1 VIRAKKFENAKD
13 VQAERLEPV
22 ERMVKIMEQSG
33 IKAFENCGAW
43 ESCLCALVLALEPR
57 CRTYR
62 LLESLPFAR
71 TSYDEQDVLNTLARL
86 GYFSRTVPISVE
98 NMDKRLFPSLYVQQ
112 DGTPIILIAEEED
125 GRIKVYKNHNLT
137 YLYKKQLAG
146 GQGKAII
153 FERYD
158 ENRPSTSKFVRA
170 GTEYGWFRALLGRF
184 KGTFAQILT
193 CGLVINLISLTTPL
207 MIMLVYNR
215 VIATG
220 TVDVLPMVLFGMFL
234 AAAFEIVLRAIRSRG
249 LSWIA
254 ARMDNIV
261 GNRIFAHL
269 IGLSPTL
276 IERASVAAQIARIKT
291 FESIRDFFCGSVFL
305 SMIEMPFVVIAALAI
320 YFVAGNLVF
329 VPLAMTAVYG
339 LLFYCIYKY
348 VRTSIRVAA
357 KTSSARQQFTIEAFE
372 KMRGV
377 RAYGLTNLWEM
388 KFRDLSGKEMMA
400 HFHLNFLGM
409 VGETLGNALT
419 VLSAILTISFGAHMI
434 WAGTLSTGGLVAT
447 MILVWRVITPFY
459 SICTMVPR
467 MEQIRN
473 SIIQVNTLMDLD
485 TEEQLSRG
493 ASAVMT
499 AIKGNLA
506 FNNVA
511 LRYQEDAEDVFIH
524 VTFNARAG
532 DLIIITGE
540 NGAGKSSMLKIVK
553 GLYKPTAG
561 SVQIDGF
568 DIRQL
573 DPTSLRKQIAY
584 IPQQYDFF
592 DGSILENLRLCN
604 PIASEEDVRAAL
616 DLAVALEEVESLP
629 DGIHTRINR
638 YSVGSLP
645 ANLTLRL
652 SLARLYL
659 HTAPILLIDEI
670 SNTILSGRAG
680 KNLRDYLARNK
691 GQRTCMM
698 VTYREDFL
706 KMADTIVLMQRA
718 EAPVIGTP
726 DKMMNLILEAA

>member
-1 VIRAKKFENAKD
+1 MTSLPKFNNPKD
-13 VQAERLEPV
+13 VSIDRLEPV
-22 ERMVKIMEQSG
+22 ERMIKIMQKSG
-33 IKAFENCGAW
+33 VKAFENCGEW

-62 LLESLPFAR
+62 FLETLPYER
-71 TSYDEQDVLNTLARL
+71 DSYDDKDVLNTLARL
-86 GYFSRTVPISVE
+86 GYFSRQIPVSIDT
-98 NMDKRLFPSLYVQQ
+98 MDKRLFPSLFIQK
-112 DGTPIILIAEEED
+112 DGSPVILIAQED
-125 GRIKVYKNHNLT
+125 DERVKVYRNHALT
-137 YLYKKQLAG
+137 YLYKNQLAG
-146 GQGKAII
+146 GQARAII

-158 ENRPSTSKFVRA
+158 ENKPATSKFIRA
-170 GTEYGWFRALLGRF
+170 GTNYGWFRALLGRF

-193 CGLVINLISLTTPL
+193 CGLVINTISLTTPL

-220 TVDVLPMVLFGMFL
+220 TMDVLPMVLFGMFL
-234 AAAFEIVLRAIRSRG
+234 AASFEIVLRALRTRG

-261 GNRIFAHL
+261 GNEIFAHL
-269 IGLSPTL
+269 IGLPPAL

-291 FESIRDFFCGSVFL
+291 FESIRDFFCSSVFL
-305 SMIEMPFVVIAALAI
+305 SMIEMPFVIIAALAI

-329 VPLAMTAVYG
+329 VPLSMG
-339 LLFYCIYKY
+339 LAYAALFYITYKY
-348 VRTSIRVAA
+348 VKTSIRIAA

-372 KMRGV
+372 KIRGV
-377 RAYGLTNLWEM
+377 RAYGLTNLWER

-419 VLSAILTISFGAHMI
+419 VLSAVLTVSFGAHMI
-434 WAGTLSTGGLVAT
+434 WAGELTTGGLVAT

-459 SICTMVPR
+459 SICTMIPR
-467 MEQIRN
+467 MEQIRQ

-485 TEEQLSRG
+485 TEEKTAGG
-493 ASAVMT
+493 ASILA
-499 AIKGNLA
+499 AIKGNIN

-511 LRYQEDAEDVFIH
+511 LRYQDTNEDVFNA
-524 VTFNARAG
+524 VTFSARAG
-532 DLIIITGE
+532 DLVVITGE
-540 NGAGKSSMLKIVK
+540 NGSGKSSILKIIK
-553 GLYKPTAG
+553 GLYIPTAG
-561 SVQIDGF
+561 AVQIDGF

-573 DPTSLRKQIAY
+573 NPASLRKQIAY
-584 IPQQYDFF
+584 VPQQYDFF
-592 DGSILENLRLCN
+592 EGSIIDNLRLCN
-604 PIASEEDVRAAL
+604 PIATEDEIRLAL
-616 DLAVALEEVESLP
+616 DLAVAHEEIERLP
-629 DGIHTRINR
+629 DGIHTRITR
-638 YSVGSLP
+638 YSVNALP

-680 KNLRDYLARNK
+680 KNLKDYLARNK
-691 GQRTCMM
+691 GSRTCIM

-706 KMADTIVLMQRA
+706 KMADTIVLMQRGQS
-718 EAPVIGTP
+718 PVVGNPETMI
-726 DKMMNLILEAA
+726 NIVLEAA